1 MQKNYPL
8 LLDVADRVTTERPNV
23 RFVAIGQGPEES
35 SLRARHGELGLG
47 ERFRFYGFA
56 PDVHRLMSGFDVFCM
71 SSAFEGLPV
80 ALMDACALG
89 LPVVATAVGGIP
101 EAIGDDALLVPS
113 GDADALA
120 AALIAVIDD
129 PERRAELGR
138 AAATRADRFDARR
151 AVERQE
157 ADYLA

>member
-1 MQKNYPL
+1 MHGASGL
-8 LLDVADRVTTERPNV
+8 HGWA
-23 RFVAIGQGPEES
+23 
-35 SLRARHGELGLG
+35 RAQARN
-47 ERFRFYGFA
+47 RRW
-56 PDVHRLMSGFDVFCM
+56 P
-71 SSAFEGLPV
+71 
-80 ALMDACALG
+80 
-89 LPVVATAVGGIP
+89 T
-101 EAIGDDALLVPS
+101 DDALLVPS